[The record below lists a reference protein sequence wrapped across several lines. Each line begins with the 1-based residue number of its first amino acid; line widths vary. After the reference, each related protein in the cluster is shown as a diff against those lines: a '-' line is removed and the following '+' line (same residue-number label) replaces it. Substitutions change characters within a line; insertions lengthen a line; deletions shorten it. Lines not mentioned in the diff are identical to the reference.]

1 MRKIATFGNLLKE
14 VLKISN
20 CIGRKLKPNPHLK
33 CIIIIIKKRSHQNKP
48 GDNWGLDH
56 ARKPSH
62 GCYRLGFYSVIDRWP
77 HCCNWFTK
85 GIRKC
90 KETTRFPEFVICFGW
105 KCRQQQQQ
113 QQQQHIS
120 VTFFFNIR
128 KIEESLRSRKTWFE
142 DITQSQPLAPIRT
155 ENNSLPLK
163 INPKKKN
170 VMRIWKW
177 TVIDAKYYTKLTAIK
192 NMKHARYYL

>member
-1 MRKIATFGNLLKE
+1 MIIENLTTQENQVTAAIGSGFIAWLTDDHTVVIGLPKVSENVRKE
-14 VLKISN
+14 
-20 CIGRKLKPNPHLK
+20 
-33 CIIIIIKKRSHQNKP
+33 
-48 GDNWGLDH
+48 
-56 ARKPSH
+56 
-62 GCYRLGFYSVIDRWP
+62 
-77 HCCNWFTK
+77 
-85 GIRKC
+85 
-90 KETTRFPEFVICFGW
+90 RFPEFVICFGW

-120 VTFFFNIR
+120 VTFFFNIQ